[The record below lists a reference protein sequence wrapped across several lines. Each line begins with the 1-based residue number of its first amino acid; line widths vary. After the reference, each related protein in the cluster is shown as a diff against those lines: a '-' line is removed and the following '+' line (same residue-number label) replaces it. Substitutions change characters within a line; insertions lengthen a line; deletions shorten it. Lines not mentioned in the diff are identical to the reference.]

1 MMTTSIRLLSDGTLK
16 RDGGTMFGQI
26 PKMTWE
32 NRIVTDRRNRMT
44 LSMNC
49 LLIQVAGKNIVVDA
63 GVGSKEMDGL
73 RENYGLG
80 PSRLVKSLKNVGVS
94 PNQVDYVLLSHLHF
108 EHCGGCT
115 KLDRAGSL
123 VPTFPKATHFVQR
136 QAWETALNPNE
147 LFQSSFF
154 KDDFMPLEEWDQ
166 LQILDGEEEI
176 LPGLSVLVTN
186 GPSKG
191 HQIVVVNHGGE
202 KVAFMGDLVPTA
214 HHLDLPSIPA
224 LDQFPEETLER
235 KRALLDKAERDGWL
249 LVFAHGVDRKAGY
262 LESYKG
268 ATYLRPI
275 DL

>member
-49 LLIQVAGKNIVVDA
+49 LLIQVAGKNIVVDT
-63 GVGSKEMDGL
+63 GVGSKEMGGL

-123 VPTFPKATHFVQR
+123 VPTFPKATHFVQK

-147 LFQSSFF
+147 RFQSSFF
-154 KDDFMPLEEWDQ
+154 KDDFMPLEEWNQ
-166 LQILDGEEEI
+166 LQLLDGEEEI
-176 LPGLSVLVTN
+176 LPGLSVIVTN
-186 GPSKG
+186 GPSTG
-191 HQIVVVNHGGE
+191 HQIVVINHGGE
-202 KVAFMGDLVPTA
+202 KVVFMGDLVPTA

-235 KRALLDKAERDGWL
+235 KRDLLNEAEKDGWL

-268 ATYLRPI
+268 TTYLRPI